1 MNMLSQQ
8 SELVLVQG
16 LYCEECPGSGRSIAS
31 RETRYRDITQ
41 HSQTLGVV
49 SYEWVNGHDK
59 KMANRLLRRLRG
71 TACPPDAVEIVSID
85 ESGLRHSLASDAGRA
100 QWRALLGCKSGGY
113 DVARS
118 FILMGATLRLL
129 EADRGGQ
136 RLLWFGNGLDQLSR
150 AEFIAHYT
158 TRHGPLVAGHAPVIG
173 LRSYRQV
180 PAEQEELCDAL
191 RELGL
196 GRAPSPAVFA
206 ELTMGAPPFSLS
218 AIRARRTATREIKVD
233 EKRHIGFGRS
243 MLLLTASATPHG
255 NTGAGTL

>member
-1 MNMLSQQ
+1 MNG
-8 SELVLVQG
+8 EPVGTCIPVG
-16 LYCEECPGSGRSIAS
+16 LQ
-31 RETRYRDITQ
+31 IT
-41 HSQTLGVV
+41 V
-49 SYEWVNGHDK
+49 
-59 KMANRLLRRLRG
+59 R
-71 TACPPDAVEIVSID
+71 I
-85 ESGLRHSLASDAGRA
+85 
-100 QWRALLGCKSGGY
+100 Y
-113 DVARS
+113 DHQVGIQC
-118 FILMGATLRLL
+118 FICV
-129 EADRGGQ
+129 
-136 RLLWFGNGLDQLSR
+136 FGNGLDQLSR

-158 TRHGPLVAGHAPVIG
+158 TRHGPLVAGYAPVIG

>member
-1 MNMLSQQ
+1 MPPPQ

-16 LYCEECPGSGRSIAS
+16 LYNEERLGSGRSIAS
-31 RETRYRDITQ
+31 REQRYRDITQ

-49 SYEWVNGHDK
+49 SYEWVDGHAQG
-59 KMANRLLRRLRG
+59 MANRLLRRMRG
-71 TACPPDAVEIVSID
+71 TACPPDAVEILSID
-85 ESGLRHSLASDAGRA
+85 ESGLRNSLAGEAGRA
-100 QWRALLGCKSGGY
+100 QWRAFLGCESGGY

-129 EADRGGQ
+129 EGDGGRQ
-136 RLLWFGNGLDQLSR
+136 RILWFGNGLDQLSR
-150 AEFIAHYT
+150 AEFIEHYT

-180 PAEQEELCDAL
+180 PAEQGELCCSL

-218 AIRARRTATREIKVD
+218 AILARRTATREIKVD
-233 EKRHIGFGRS
+233 EQRHISFSRS
-243 MLLLTASATPHG
+243 MLLLTASAIPQG
-255 NTGAGTL
+255 NTVADTT